1 MSDFTRRR
9 LLALGGAIT
18 AGAVAGCSG
27 PETAA
32 ETAAESGSTPE
43 EPAGSVLQTISL
55 ENLDDEA
62 RTVDVLVQQG
72 DTVEY
77 WETHEL
83 DAIGDR
89 GDSSLTLDSGW
100 PTDPG
105 EFQLTVRLS
114 GDDTRAGVS
123 STELPDRD
131 CLDLVVLISREG
143 ELSILTD
150 VSGGECSTDST
161 GGNSSDT

>member
-1 MSDFTRRR
+1 MSDYTRRR

-27 PETAA
+27 PENAA
-32 ETAAESGSTPE
+32 EAGSTPE
-43 EPAGSVLQTISL
+43 ASAGPTLQTISL
-55 ENLDDEA
+55 QNLDDDD
-62 RTVDVLVQQG
+62 RTVDVIAQWV
-72 DTVEY
+72 DTIEY

-83 DAIGDR
+83 GSIN

-114 GDDTRAGVS
+114 DDDTRAGVS
-123 STELPDRD
+123 SADLPDHD

-161 GGNSSDT
+161 GDNSSDT